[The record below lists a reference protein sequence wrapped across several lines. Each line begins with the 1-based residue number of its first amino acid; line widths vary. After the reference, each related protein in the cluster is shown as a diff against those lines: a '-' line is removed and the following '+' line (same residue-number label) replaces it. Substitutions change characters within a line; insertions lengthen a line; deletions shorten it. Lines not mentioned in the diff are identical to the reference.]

1 MATAICR
8 ASTFRNEV
16 QSMNTENSNQLRPD
30 LEKVVE
36 TINGLRQLAKAT
48 GYMTFKEQKVILDR
62 LSSEDKAVVGQAL
75 MQMKEEK

>member
-1 MATAICR
+1 
-8 ASTFRNEV
+8 
-16 QSMNTENSNQLRPD
+16 MNTENSNQLRPD